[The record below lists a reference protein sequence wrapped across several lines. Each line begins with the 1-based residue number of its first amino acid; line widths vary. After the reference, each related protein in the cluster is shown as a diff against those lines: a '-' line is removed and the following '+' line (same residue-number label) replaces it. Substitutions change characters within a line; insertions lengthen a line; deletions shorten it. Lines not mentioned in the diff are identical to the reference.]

1 MGRATI
7 WPMGDPIENIL
18 AQDAKITAN
27 NTKTRVDVFIIL
39 FCKQLPSLWLRRPVG
54 CNEFN

>member
-39 FCKQLPSLWLRRPVG
+39 FCKQLPSL
-54 CNEFN
+54 

>member
-1 MGRATI
+1 MGRATV

-18 AQDAKITAN
+18 AQDAKIAANN

-39 FCKQLPSLWLRRPVG
+39 FCTETTAKLVVP
-54 CNEFN
+54 